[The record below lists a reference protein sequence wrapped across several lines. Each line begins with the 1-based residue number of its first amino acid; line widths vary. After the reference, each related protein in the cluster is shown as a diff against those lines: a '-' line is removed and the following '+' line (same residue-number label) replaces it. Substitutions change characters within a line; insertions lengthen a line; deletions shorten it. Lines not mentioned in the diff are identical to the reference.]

1 MRDKSIWEE
10 FWNSENFIYFSLHVT
25 TSIYPV
31 PSICSQDQISDWFAS
46 LAECLHWNV
55 RKKQKHFDELS
66 DLTRSSSDDTM
77 DSLEKPAAGSSA
89 AVAEL
94 SDAKSAA
101 TQKSWKQNKSQFQF
115 FFKKKKKVAFLNAR
129 KKLYKTMIEEDFLV
143 GQNLMNFLMTF
154 DFHDMFMTMIT
165 PFPAP
170 LEWLSKAFFIAN
182 MNEISTPP
190 HYLLQLL
197 PLWSLKEFSPEYAV
211 IFF

>member
-1 MRDKSIWEE
+1 
-10 FWNSENFIYFSLHVT
+10 VT

-77 DSLEKPAAGSSA
+77 DSLEKPAAAAAGTSA

-101 TQKSWKQNKSQFQF
+101 TQKS
-115 FFKKKKKVAFLNAR
+115 
-129 KKLYKTMIEEDFLV
+129 
-143 GQNLMNFLMTF
+143 
-154 DFHDMFMTMIT
+154 
-165 PFPAP
+165 
-170 LEWLSKAFFIAN
+170 
-182 MNEISTPP
+182 
-190 HYLLQLL
+190 
-197 PLWSLKEFSPEYAV
+197 
-211 IFF
+211 

>member
-1 MRDKSIWEE
+1 M
-10 FWNSENFIYFSLHVT
+10 T

-115 FFKKKKKVAFLNAR
+115 FLKRR
-129 KKLYKTMIEEDFLV
+129 KKLRFWMHAKNFTKLWLRKTSLWARIWWIFDDFWLSWYVYDHDNSFSSAFRMIEQSIFYSKHEWNIYPSPLSTSTSTPLILERIFSRICSDI
-143 GQNLMNFLMTF
+143 FLM
-154 DFHDMFMTMIT
+154 FHSLFSFCISFMTCY
-165 PFPAP
+165 
-170 LEWLSKAFFIAN
+170 
-182 MNEISTPP
+182 MNNDKT
-190 HYLLQLL
+190 
-197 PLWSLKEFSPEYAV
+197 
-211 IFF
+211 

>member
-1 MRDKSIWEE
+1 MGGILNFWE
-10 FWNSENFIYFSLHVT
+10 FYFYFSLHVT

-143 GQNLMNFLMTF
+143 GQNLMNFWWLLTF
-154 DFHDMFMTMIT
+154 MIC
-165 PFPAP
+165 
-170 LEWLSKAFFIAN
+170 
-182 MNEISTPP
+182 
-190 HYLLQLL
+190 
-197 PLWSLKEFSPEYAV
+197 LWPW
-211 IFF
+211 

>member
-1 MRDKSIWEE
+1 MKKFKTAHPKIRE
-10 FWNSENFIYFSLHVT
+10 FDEKYFFPFFGFSLHVT

-77 DSLEKPAAGSSA
+77 DSLEKPAAAGTSA

-101 TQKSWKQNKSQFQF
+101 TQKS
-115 FFKKKKKVAFLNAR
+115 
-129 KKLYKTMIEEDFLV
+129 
-143 GQNLMNFLMTF
+143 
-154 DFHDMFMTMIT
+154 
-165 PFPAP
+165 
-170 LEWLSKAFFIAN
+170 
-182 MNEISTPP
+182 
-190 HYLLQLL
+190 
-197 PLWSLKEFSPEYAV
+197 
-211 IFF
+211 

>member
-1 MRDKSIWEE
+1 MNLTRNTFFS
-10 FWNSENFIYFSLHVT
+10 FFGFSLHVT

-77 DSLEKPAAGSSA
+77 DSLEKPAAAGTSA

-101 TQKSWKQNKSQFQF
+101 TQKS
-115 FFKKKKKVAFLNAR
+115 
-129 KKLYKTMIEEDFLV
+129 
-143 GQNLMNFLMTF
+143 
-154 DFHDMFMTMIT
+154 
-165 PFPAP
+165 
-170 LEWLSKAFFIAN
+170 
-182 MNEISTPP
+182 
-190 HYLLQLL
+190 
-197 PLWSLKEFSPEYAV
+197 
-211 IFF
+211 